1 MGAADNLTKR
11 EAAIAAFASEQ
22 ATRIYSLLRHL
33 PPRSRRPPLPPAR
46 LRPAGYT
53 VDTATCADRVS
64 AAFSVAPEEGALHV
78 KLYTFKL
85 FARSRCHGDPAR
97 QATIEIAKD
106 IHV

>member
-53 VDTATCADRVS
+53 VDTATEIS
-64 AAFSVAPEEGALHV
+64 LS
-78 KLYTFKL
+78 L
-85 FARSRCHGDPAR
+85 FRTLRLPPGRGRLPSESR
-97 QATIEIAKD
+97 
-106 IHV
+106 